1 MAFVWYSGFAR
12 HENFPPK
19 LPSQWKGWARLIIMV
34 YGKAAVF
41 QLFFVSKTEIKNYL
55 NLSKS
60 QAWLGFVT
68 AAKFQIEWTNWESL
82 IFVTF
87 VIVQYKL
94 IEVN

>member
-1 MAFVWYSGFAR
+1 
-12 HENFPPK
+12 
-19 LPSQWKGWARLIIMV
+19 MV

-68 AAKFQIEWTNWESL
+68 AAKFQIEWTN
-82 IFVTF
+82 
-87 VIVQYKL
+87 
-94 IEVN
+94 